1 MGLEQLLTEM
11 KEQHAEQKPDICPV
25 CSTEYRY
32 MGLGHYK
39 CPQCGNETC
48 DDYGKIRDYVESSE
62 EEVGVEKASIET
74 GVSVDRIKELIAMG
88 KVSLGT
94 KKR

>member
-1 MGLEQLLTEM
+1 MGLEQLLAEM
-11 KEQHAEQKPDICPV
+11 KEQHAEEKPDICPV
-25 CSTEYRY
+25 CNTEYRY

-39 CPQCGNETC
+39 CFQCGNEVC
-48 DDYGKIRDYVESSE
+48 DDYGKIRDYVEASE

-88 KVSLGT
+88 KVSLGH
-94 KKR
+94 KNR

>member
-1 MGLEQLLTEM
+1 MGLEELLTEM
-11 KEQHAEQKPDICPV
+11 REQNAEKKPDICPV
-25 CSTEYRY
+25 CKGEFRY

-39 CPQCGNETC
+39 CMQCGEETC
-48 DDYGKIRDYVESSE
+48 DDYGKIRDYVETSE
-62 EEVGVEKASIET
+62 EEVGVEKASIDT

-88 KVSLGT
+88 KVSLGS